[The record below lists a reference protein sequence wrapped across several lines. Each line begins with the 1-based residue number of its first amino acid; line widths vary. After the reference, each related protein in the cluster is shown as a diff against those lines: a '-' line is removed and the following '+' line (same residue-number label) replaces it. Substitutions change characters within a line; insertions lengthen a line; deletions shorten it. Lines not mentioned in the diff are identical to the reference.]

1 MLGLSDNMKFWDEVC
16 VCVCVCVGAGEVGLG
31 IAKNTPI

>member
-1 MLGLSDNMKFWDEVC
+1 MLGLSDNMKFWDE
-16 VCVCVCVGAGEVGLG
+16 VCVCVGAGEVGLG